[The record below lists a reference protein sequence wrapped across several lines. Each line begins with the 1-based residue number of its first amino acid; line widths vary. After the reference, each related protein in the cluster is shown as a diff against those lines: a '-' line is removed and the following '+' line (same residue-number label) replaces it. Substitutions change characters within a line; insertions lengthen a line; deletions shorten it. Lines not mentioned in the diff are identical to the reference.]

1 MILDRILWFLPELQ
15 EDCLYEEHYEDA
27 SEIPGGEF
35 TACAFLPHMAGW
47 WEEWFQM
54 DTKHRQSQERV
65 AEEQTSA
72 YAEKSSPIR
81 PVVHLGTMV
90 DAFTWLDSGFVF
102 YKM

>member
-1 MILDRILWFLPELQ
+1 MPVKYL
-15 EDCLYEEHYEDA
+15 
-27 SEIPGGEF
+27 GGEF

-47 WEEWFQM
+47 WEEGFQM

-81 PVVHLGTMV
+81 PVVHIGGL
-90 DAFTWLDSGFVF
+90 W
-102 YKM
+102 